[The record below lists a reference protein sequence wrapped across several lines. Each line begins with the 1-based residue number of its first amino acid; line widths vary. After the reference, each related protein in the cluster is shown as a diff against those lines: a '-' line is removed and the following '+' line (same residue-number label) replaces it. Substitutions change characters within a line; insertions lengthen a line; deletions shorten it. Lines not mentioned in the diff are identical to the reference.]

1 MSNPRTALSRTG
13 RPAGAAT
20 PAAVAS
26 AATRRAADHGDF
38 QATLVHDGV
47 SAPVKWRQKD
57 DFTGRDLKPRA
68 DYSSVLLEF
77 TCRRP
82 VIVGIPHDPG
92 QGIHHVR
99 FRRGQFDLIAELSE
113 RHGASI
119 QRTLR

>member
-26 AATRRAADHGDF
+26 AATRRAADHGYF
-38 QATLVHDGV
+38 QAALVHDGV

-82 VIVGIPHDPG
+82 VIVGIPH
-92 QGIHHVR
+92 VR